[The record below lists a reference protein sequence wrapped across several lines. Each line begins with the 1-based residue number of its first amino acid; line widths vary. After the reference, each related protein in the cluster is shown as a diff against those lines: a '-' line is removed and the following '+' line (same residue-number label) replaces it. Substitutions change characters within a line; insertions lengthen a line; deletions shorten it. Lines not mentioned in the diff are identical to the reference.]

1 MSNTTNTEFSFIEL
15 WIIDQNRVQ
24 FEIEYNVYMTLING

>member
-1 MSNTTNTEFSFIEL
+1 MLNKTNTEFSFIEL

>member
-1 MSNTTNTEFSFIEL
+1 MLNTTNTELSFIEL